1 MKTLLAIAFIWFG
14 CAIAWVVLGSTL
26 VYRSGEMSG
35 ELTREVD
42 QLWGPPLVQQPPRSI
57 YRELRKQKEKVTT
70 TNAQGVSTETEVE
83 REVEQQV
90 ALPLTS
96 SDIRANLELEHRRKG
111 LLWFATYAAGFEG
124 RYEVLNDSGKAR
136 EVEIVFPLSTENAV
150 YDGFQVSDPGGAR
163 LPVTIEHGGAR
174 WKTTLDSGQHSS
186 FVVRYRSRGRADW
199 RYQLSDG
206 TGKVE
211 HFRLLLTTNF
221 GEVDFPAGTLS
232 PTRHEKAG
240 GGWRGQ
246 WSFDSLV
253 SSAPIGVELPQRLNP
268 GPLASRIT
276 FFAPVGLLF
285 FVFVVAVLAA
295 ARRQA
300 LHPMHYFF
308 FGCAFFAFH
317 LLFAYLVDHLA
328 IGASFALASV
338 VSLLLVVS
346 YARLFMGLLRAL
358 LVLALPQLIYLVL
371 FSASFFFEGY
381 TGLSIAV
388 GAVLTLFLVM
398 QVTGRV
404 SWETALSPQRLR
416 HAD

>member
-14 CAIAWVVLGSTL
+14 CAVAWLVLGSTL

-42 QLWGPPLVQQPPRSI
+42 QLWGPPLVQQPPRAS
-57 YRELRKQKEKVTT
+57 YRELKKTKEKVTT
-70 TNAQGVSTETEVE
+70 TSAQGVSTETEVE
-83 REVEQQV
+83 REVEQQF
-90 ALPLTS
+90 PLGLAS
-96 SDIRANLELEHRRKG
+96 SDIRASLELEQRRKG
-111 LLWFATYAAGFEG
+111 LLWFATYGAGFEG
-124 RYEVLNDSGKAR
+124 RYEVVNDSGAR
-136 EVEIVFPLSTENAV
+136 RDVDLVFPLNTENAV
-150 YDGFQVSDPGGAR
+150 YDGFQVTDASGTRVPVAIGQGGA
-163 LPVTIEHGGAR
+163 H
-174 WKTTLDSGQHSS
+174 WKAPLDSGERTS
-186 FVVRYRSRGRADW
+186 FVVRYRSRGRSDW

-211 HFRLLLTTNF
+211 RFHLLMTTNF
-221 GEVDFPAGTLS
+221 GEVDFPVGTLS
-232 PTRHEKAG
+232 PTRHEKTG
-240 GGWRGQ
+240 GGWRGE
-246 WSFDSLV
+246 WSFDSLI
-253 SSAPIGVELPQRLNP
+253 SSSPIGVELPQRLNP

-328 IGASFALASV
+328 IGVSFAIASA

-358 LVLALPQLIYLVL
+358 LVLALPQLVYLVL
-371 FSASFFFEGY
+371 FSATFFWEGY

-388 GAVLTLFLVM
+388 GAVVTLFLVM

-404 SWETALSPQRLR
+404 SWSVVLAPKAAQAS
-416 HAD
+416 